1 MGKGGGEVEGRWRG
15 GGAGGGGAVGGSCT
29 SPDET
34 HNGNHNSINTFY
46 IYCTSAHAEPR
57 THKQR
62 GEERRRRRGRLF
74 STLPIDPVTVTA
86 APVGGPVK

>member
-46 IYCTSAHAEPR
+46 IYKCSRRAAH
-57 THKQR
+57 TQTTGR
-62 GEERRRRRGRLF
+62 GEEEEERKAVF
-74 STLPIDPVTVTA
+74 NPSY
-86 APVGGPVK
+86 